1 MFMLLFKPI
10 GLNFPLHE
18 TESPTLDYSLIPVV
32 VFFPHMSVSALNIQI
47 LLPCLG
53 KASFKSR
60 PVELPAGSL
69 FPLQSHPGIFL

>member
-18 TESPTLDYSLIPVV
+18 NESPTLDYSLIL
-32 VFFPHMSVSALNIQI
+32 FFSPSYVCFSLEHPDLI
-47 LLPCLG
+47 PCLG